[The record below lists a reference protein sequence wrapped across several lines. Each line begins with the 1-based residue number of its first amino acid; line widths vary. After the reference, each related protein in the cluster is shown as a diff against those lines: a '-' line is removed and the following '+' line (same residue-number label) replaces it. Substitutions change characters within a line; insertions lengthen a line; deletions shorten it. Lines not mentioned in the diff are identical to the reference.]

1 MLDESTLVEHIE
13 VVSEWLADNF
23 EDIINGDAAP
33 LVDET
38 INSGKM
44 L

>member
-1 MLDESTLVEHIE
+1 MLVESQLVEHIE
-13 VVSEWLADNF
+13 VGAEWLADNF
-23 EDIINGDAAP
+23 DDIINGDAAP

-38 INSGKM
+38 ITSGNI